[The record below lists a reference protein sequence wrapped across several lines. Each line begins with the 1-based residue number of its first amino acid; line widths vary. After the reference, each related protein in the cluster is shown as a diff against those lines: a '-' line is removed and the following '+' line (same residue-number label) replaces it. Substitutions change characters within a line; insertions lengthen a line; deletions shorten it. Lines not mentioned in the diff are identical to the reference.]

1 MDDYAYIDTRVR
13 AMQGRLL
20 SKARYDSLL
29 SEPTTVGLVELL
41 RDSPYARALEWT
53 AAVQEQASYP
63 NEMARIDEALRRDL
77 TSCLAKLIHIT
88 SERPRTL
95 LEVILL
101 RWDVYNLKTVLRG
114 IRVSATVE
122 DILASALPVGVLDEI
137 ALAELARAPTLRA
150 VADTLATWRM
160 PLAGPVREGLGLLG
174 EVDTLQPL
182 EFNLDRFIYTEGFG
196 MVTDGD
202 ENDQVVRDYLRLMVD
217 KTNLLTALRY
227 QEERSALSPLEAG
240 RHFLE
245 AEGWFTRAQYDAVVG
260 ASNLR
265 HGLTLLASTSYRWLA
280 ELFAEG
286 EALSLPLIERQL
298 DRALIHETRRLSR
311 RDPLGIG
318 VVIAYVER
326 KINEVRNIRMIMR
339 GRALGMGAEQV
350 AEWLIL

>member
-1 MDDYAYIDTRVR
+1 
-13 AMQGRLL
+13 MQGRLL
-20 SKARYDSLL
+20 PRARYDPLL
-29 SEPTTVGLVELL
+29 SQPTTAGLLDLL
-41 RDSPYARALEWT
+41 KDSPYARALEWT
-53 AAVQEQASYP
+53 AEIPDQASYP
-63 NEMARIDEALRRDL
+63 NEMARIDEAFRQDL
-77 TSCLAKLIHIT
+77 TWCLAKLTDIA

-114 IRVSATVE
+114 IWVSATVE
-122 DILASALPVGVLDEI
+122 DILASALPGGVLGAI

-150 VADTLATWRM
+150 VAETLATWRM
-160 PLAGPVREGLGLLG
+160 PLAGPVREGLGPLG
-174 EVDTLQPL
+174 EVETLQPV
-182 EFNLDRFIYTEGFG
+182 EFNLDRFTYSQGFR
-196 MVTDGD
+196 VVADGD
-202 ENDQVVRDYLRLMVD
+202 ENDRVVRDYLRFLVG

-227 QEERSALSPLEAG
+227 QQERTALSPIEAG

-245 AEGWFTRAQYDAVVG
+245 AEGWFTRPLYDAVVG
-260 ASNLR
+260 APDLR
-265 HGLTLLASTSYRWLA
+265 QGLSLLAPTPYRWLA
-280 ELFAEG
+280 ESFAEG
-286 EALSLPLIERQL
+286 ESLSLPLVERRL
-298 DRALIHETRRLSR
+298 DRALIRETARLSR